1 LKHIETIKSIVLL
14 SLVILSFSLTFSIW
28 SYKAKYETIE
38 QTTTVEVAIADKRE
52 ISELIKPYKL
62 IFNLEEGLKGTTDA
76 NEINELMS
84 TLGSWKVSN
93 IEAVDT
99 EFTEDKLDSFLRE
112 NSRLTFYF
120 QGEVPISVYRKV
132 LNVEEL
138 NVPDFSFDRILVEWN
153 PAKSVVHMHFINRT
167 KEFRYSA
174 RVLDVNPQILLSGSL
189 DYEDYV
195 EANPKGTTRFIAV
208 PENPVE
214 LVRSTS
220 YEMITSPSKFRD
232 ALFYDPNA
240 VTRSQV
246 GVNNEDYQDDHAL
259 MSIDK
264 ISKKLNYVQPI
275 AESKDVAIP
284 SELLLNTIEFMN
296 EHGGWT
302 DEYRFT
308 YMDPS
313 LRYVKFQLNVR
324 GLPVF
329 SNTMPTEIEQYWGD
343 DRIFRYVRPY
353 YSLDFTFQSE
363 GETELL
369 LSGAKVAEILM
380 ASAEIDF
387 DKVEEIIP
395 GYLMKHDVNP
405 GILILEPSWY
415 YKIQNRWVRF
425 SPEQFG
431 GEKIGLE

>member
-1 LKHIETIKSIVLL
+1 VLL

-174 RVLDVNPQILLSGSL
+174 RVLDVNPQVLLSGSL

-220 YEMITSPSKFRD
+220 YEMIT
-232 ALFYDPNA
+232 
-240 VTRSQV
+240 
-246 GVNNEDYQDDHAL
+246 
-259 MSIDK
+259 
-264 ISKKLNYVQPI
+264 
-275 AESKDVAIP
+275 
-284 SELLLNTIEFMN
+284 
-296 EHGGWT
+296 
-302 DEYRFT
+302 
-308 YMDPS
+308 
-313 LRYVKFQLNVR
+313 
-324 GLPVF
+324 
-329 SNTMPTEIEQYWGD
+329 
-343 DRIFRYVRPY
+343 
-353 YSLDFTFQSE
+353 
-363 GETELL
+363 
-369 LSGAKVAEILM
+369 
-380 ASAEIDF
+380 
-387 DKVEEIIP
+387 
-395 GYLMKHDVNP
+395 
-405 GILILEPSWY
+405 
-415 YKIQNRWVRF
+415 
-425 SPEQFG
+425 
-431 GEKIGLE
+431 